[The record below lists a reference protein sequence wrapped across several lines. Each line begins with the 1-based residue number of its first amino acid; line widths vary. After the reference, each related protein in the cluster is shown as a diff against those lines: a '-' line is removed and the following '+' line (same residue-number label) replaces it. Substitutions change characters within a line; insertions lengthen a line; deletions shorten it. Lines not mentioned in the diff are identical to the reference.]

1 MGLGAIQ
8 NELGVGAVEPT
19 AAVHQK
25 RQIQQPRETRTQG
38 FPHQNSGS

>member
-1 MGLGAIQ
+1 MGLGAIP
-8 NELGVGAVEPT
+8 NELGVGAVEP